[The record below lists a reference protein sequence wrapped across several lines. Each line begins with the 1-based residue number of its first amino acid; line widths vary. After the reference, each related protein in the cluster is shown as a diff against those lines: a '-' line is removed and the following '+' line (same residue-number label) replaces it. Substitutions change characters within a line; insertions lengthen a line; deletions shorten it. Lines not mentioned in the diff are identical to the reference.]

1 MSDFLSGLPPLKKK
15 KPGAVKVAP
24 PTVDALSKEEVS
36 ALKAAF
42 IARSNKEDA
51 RYTQAVDSE
60 YWFAVCFQSRS
71 QKNAFLKAMG
81 ITLWGDKYLDGARI
95 ADKFGITLPGALPSK
110 PLKALD
116 PILVDL
122 VAPELKL

>member
-1 MSDFLSGLPPLKKK
+1 MDDFLSGLPPLKKK
-15 KPGAVKVAP
+15 KPGAVKAP
-24 PTVDALSKEEVS
+24 VPTVDALAKEEVG

-42 IARSNKEDA
+42 IARSNKENE

-60 YWFAVCFQSRS
+60 YWFAVCFQSRA

-116 PILVDL
+116 PILSDL
-122 VAPELKL
+122 VAGELRL